1 MDDMVLPSELDDDE
15 RDAREGFEQEVAE
28 RETFLGRVREM
39 AWQETKRRLG
49 LRPDQHPHSPHALNP
64 ASPAAKELHLTHLE
78 VVSDVL
84 GAMHPLAD
92 DIAARA
98 GRAGAGYPELGEAAG
113 GISRQAARKRW
124 PGAAGTQW
132 SLYLLTGSKP
142 PRGMAVRMF
151 RSHDKATEAGRTA
164 VGDDPF
170 SDDGVIAAV
179 VVNCAREAVWACYL
193 DGGTCSPEEITLP
206 EDLHTVPATGDAGH
220 ADWVHRWE
228 QHIAR
233 QP

>member
-1 MDDMVLPSELDDDE
+1 MQRALD
-15 RDAREGFEQEVAE
+15 AAE
-28 RETFLGRVREM
+28 NPGTHQCTLCG
-39 AWQETKRRLG
+39 LG
-49 LRPDQHPHSPHALNP
+49 LRPDQHPHSPHTLNP

-84 GAMHPLAD
+84 GTMHPLAD
-92 DIAARA
+92 EIAARA
-98 GRAGAGYPELGEAAG
+98 GRAEAGYPELGKAAG

-124 PGAAGTQW
+124 PAAGTQW
-132 SLYLLTGSKP
+132 SLYLLTGNKP

-164 VGDDPF
+164 VGGNPF
-170 SDDGVIAAV
+170 RTMAPSPPPSSTPPAKPHGPATSTAAP
-179 VVNCAREAVWACYL
+179 
-193 DGGTCSPEEITLP
+193 TSPDELTLP
-206 EDLHTVPATGDAGH
+206 EDLQAVPATGNAGH